1 MWNLPGPGIEPP
13 SPALA
18 GRFLTKEVRKFYF
31 LKKCFLKIF
40 FLMWSIFKV
49 FIEFVTILLLFM
61 FWYFAP
67 EACGILTPQP
77 GIKTMLLALEGE
89 VLTTGPLGKSWKF

>member
-1 MWNLPGPGIEPP
+1 MDLHVFPIPTLPPTSLSTQLKKMFFKDFFLCGP
-13 SPALA
+13 
-18 GRFLTKEVRKFYF
+18 F
-31 LKKCFLKIF
+31 LKSLLNLLQYCFC
-40 FLMWSIFKV
+40 
-49 FIEFVTILLLFM
+49 FM

-77 GIKTMLLALEGE
+77 GIKTTLLALEGE